1 MSKIK
6 TITATTTEQTITFDA
21 TYQFVW
27 FRSLGDGDVLVSD
40 HSGIVAG
47 TDDVALVKGGDST
60 RITVPY
66 NKTVY
71 VKAVSDSVDMEI
83 HAQNFSDAP
92 FEGGSGGG
100 GAPDAY
106 LKTAAIGND
115 GSLTLTKQDNTT
127 VSLTL
132 DATPTENSTHGVTSG
147 GVYAALQNVGGF
159 TRTVLYDSGAYNTP
173 APYQTDVN
181 LSDNLSNYDIIA
193 IVTGTQADNTTQAG
207 YRYISEIFDVP
218 MIQASKTVF
227 MQSIAMRF
235 CEILFTN
242 TTFNVILNGSE
253 SSGYELQVYKIIG
266 YKFG

>member
-6 TITATTTEQTITFDA
+6 TITATTTEQEVTFDA

-40 HSGIVAG
+40 HSGIVEG

-60 RITVPY
+60 RITIPY

-92 FEGGSGGG
+92 FEGGSGGSG
-100 GAPDAY
+100 G
-106 LKTAAIGND
+106 G
-115 GSLTLTKQDNTT
+115 GSITIDP
-127 VSLTL
+127 
-132 DATPTENSTHGVTSG
+132 TPTQGSSNAVSSG
-147 GVYAALQNVGGF
+147 GVYDAFANVGGF

-193 IVTGTQADNTTQAG
+193 IVTGTQSDNVAQAG
-207 YRYISEIFDVP
+207 YRYLSEFFDVP

-227 MQSIAMRF
+227 LQSIVSRF
-235 CEILFTN
+235 GEIAFTD
-242 TTFNVILNGSE
+242 TTFNVIMHGCPGE

>member
-100 GAPDAY
+100 G
-106 LKTAAIGND
+106 G
-115 GSLTLTKQDNTT
+115 GSITIDP
-127 VSLTL
+127 
-132 DATPTENSTHGVTSG
+132 TPTQGSSNAVSSG
-147 GVYAALQNVGGF
+147 GVYTALQGVGGF
-159 TRTVLYDSGAYNTP
+159 TRTVLYDSGSYSQHI
-173 APYQTDVN
+173 PYQQDVA
-181 LSDNLSNYDIIA
+181 LSDNSSNYDIIA
-193 IVTGTQADNTTQAG
+193 LVICIPSDNSAG
-207 YRYISEIFDVP
+207 SMYSTNMAFFDVSH
-218 MIQASKTVF
+218 I
-227 MQSIAMRF
+227 MQS
-235 CEILFTN
+235 
-242 TTFNVILNGSE
+242 NVFGRWEGNKEKNLSFFVTDTAIKQSWAYSSPSGSE
-253 SSGYELQVYKIIG
+253 PYIYKVIG

>member
-6 TITATTTEQTITFDA
+6 TITATTTEQAITFDA

-92 FEGGSGGG
+92 LRVVQVAVVAVE
-100 GAPDAY
+100 
-106 LKTAAIGND
+106 
-115 GSLTLTKQDNTT
+115 
-127 VSLTL
+127 VS
-132 DATPTENSTHGVTSG
+132 P
-147 GVYAALQNVGGF
+147 
-159 TRTVLYDSGAYNTP
+159 
-173 APYQTDVN
+173 
-181 LSDNLSNYDIIA
+181 
-193 IVTGTQADNTTQAG
+193 
-207 YRYISEIFDVP
+207 
-218 MIQASKTVF
+218 
-227 MQSIAMRF
+227 
-235 CEILFTN
+235 
-242 TTFNVILNGSE
+242 
-253 SSGYELQVYKIIG
+253 
-266 YKFG
+266 

>member
-27 FRSLGDGDVLVSD
+27 FRSLGNGDVLVSD

-92 FEGGSGGG
+92 FEGGSGGSG
-100 GAPDAY
+100 GSITIDP
-106 LKTAAIGND
+106 
-115 GSLTLTKQDNTT
+115 
-127 VSLTL
+127 
-132 DATPTENSTHGVTSG
+132 TPTQGSSNAVSSG
-147 GVYAALQNVGGF
+147 GVYTALQGVGVC
-159 TRTVLYDSGAYNTP
+159 TETTLYSGGTASNTEFNLTDSIA
-173 APYQTDVN
+173 
-181 LSDNLSNYDIIA
+181 NYDA
-193 IVTGTQADNTTQAG
+193 IHVISTCMESENNYYVTNTFSASELLAHAGTTDRFAVTTDSWFSYFSVETASKFIKEDT
-207 YRYISEIFDVP
+207 YRLYIS
-218 MIQASKTVF
+218 
-227 MQSIAMRF
+227 
-235 CEILFTN
+235 
-242 TTFNVILNGSE
+242 
-253 SSGYELQVYKIIG
+253 KIIG
-266 YKFG
+266 IKIGGAVSNAN

>member
-27 FRSLGDGDVLVSD
+27 FRSLGDGDALVSD

-92 FEGGSGGG
+92 FEGGSGSGG
-100 GAPDAY
+100 G
-106 LKTAAIGND
+106 
-115 GSLTLTKQDNTT
+115 
-127 VSLTL
+127 
-132 DATPTENSTHGVTSG
+132 
-147 GVYAALQNVGGF
+147 VGGF
-159 TRTVLYDSGAYNTP
+159 TRTVLYDSGGYDQY
-173 APYQTDVN
+173 APFQTDVP
-181 LSDNLSNYDIIA
+181 LLDNLSNYDF
-193 IVTGTQADNTTQAG
+193 IVVSIGTDGDNTRLGKYECDSAVYDVQTILRNDYNAHYAG
-207 YRYISEIFDVP
+207 YKERWCDIH
-218 MIQASKTVF
+218 
-227 MQSIAMRF
+227 
-235 CEILFTN
+235 FTD
-242 TTFNVILNGSE
+242 TTFNILNSDAPSE
-253 SSGYELQVYKIIG
+253 SSSLKPCVYFIVG

>member
-92 FEGGSGGG
+92 FEGGSGGVG
-100 GAPDAY
+100 GSITIDP
-106 LKTAAIGND
+106 
-115 GSLTLTKQDNTT
+115 
-127 VSLTL
+127 
-132 DATPTENSTHGVTSG
+132 TPTQGSSNAVSSG
-147 GVYAALQNVGGF
+147 GVYTALQGVGGF
-159 TRTVLYDSGAYNTP
+159 TRTVLYDSGGDNTY
-173 APYQTDVN
+173 APDNTDVN
-181 LSDNLSNYDIIA
+181 LLDNLSKYDMITVI
-193 IVTGTQADNTTQAG
+193 TGSPKANTTLGG
-207 YRYISEIFDVP
+207 YTYLTNMFDVQ
-218 MIQASKTVF
+218 MALVSKGCYVQGYYQRT
-227 MQSIAMRF
+227 IG
-235 CEILFTN
+235 ITFTN
-242 TTFNVILNGSE
+242 TTFRITEHSAGSDE
-253 SSGYELQVYKIIG
+253 SGFIPQVYKIIG

>member
-1 MSKIK
+1 M
-6 TITATTTEQTITFDA
+6 TTTEQAVTFDA

-100 GAPDAY
+100 G
-106 LKTAAIGND
+106 G
-115 GSLTLTKQDNTT
+115 GSITIDP
-127 VSLTL
+127 
-132 DATPTENSTHGVTSG
+132 TPTQGSSNAVSSG
-147 GVYAALQNVGGF
+147 GVYTALQNIPKPVDYSTTEQDTGRKWIDGKPIYQKTF
-159 TRTVLYDSGAYNTP
+159 VPTAPATSWSGINNSV
-173 APYQTDVN
+173 DVSGLN
-181 LSDNLSNYDIIA
+181 IDNLINTEAQAQNINNSNHFSLNMA
-193 IVTGTQADNTTQAG
+193 
-207 YRYISEIFDVP
+207 SEP
-218 MIQASKTVF
+218 
-227 MQSIAMRF
+227 
-235 CEILFTN
+235 TN
-242 TTFNVILNGSE
+242 TIVLDSTKSNILVYLGNVSAPIRVFNLTIWYTKTTDTAE
-253 SSGYELQVYKIIG
+253 
-266 YKFG
+266 

>member
-71 VKAVSDSVDMEI
+71 VKAMSDSVDMEI

-92 FEGGSGGG
+92 FEGGSGGSG
-100 GAPDAY
+100 G
-106 LKTAAIGND
+106 G
-115 GSLTLTKQDNTT
+115 GSITIDP
-127 VSLTL
+127 
-132 DATPTENSTHGVTSG
+132 TPTQGSSNAVSSG
-147 GVYAALQNVGGF
+147 GVYTALQDVSPVDYSTTEQNTGRKWIDGKPIYQKTYVKTAMGEYPNE
-159 TRTVLYDSGAYNTP
+159 LPANCELIINAYSVIHYT
-173 APYQTDVN
+173 AGD
-181 LSDNLSNYDIIA
+181 DIIIPVYA
-193 IVTGTQADNTTQAG
+193 TDGYDYYNFYFKNTSLVLRDPTQSMSNIRAVITIQYTKTTDTA
-207 YRYISEIFDVP
+207 E
-218 MIQASKTVF
+218 
-227 MQSIAMRF
+227 
-235 CEILFTN
+235 
-242 TTFNVILNGSE
+242 
-253 SSGYELQVYKIIG
+253 
-266 YKFG
+266 

>member
-100 GAPDAY
+100 G
-106 LKTAAIGND
+106 
-115 GSLTLTKQDNTT
+115 GSITIDP
-127 VSLTL
+127 
-132 DATPTENSTHGVTSG
+132 TPTQGSSNAVSSG
-147 GVYAALQNVGGF
+147 GVYTALQGVSPINYSTTEQNTGRKWIDGKSIYQKTFVPTAPATYWEG
-159 TRTVLYDSGAYNTP
+159 TNNSVDVSGLNIDTLINIEAQAQNKT
-173 APYQTDVN
+173 N
-181 LSDNLSNYDIIA
+181 SNY
-193 IVTGTQADNTTQAG
+193 
-207 YRYISEIFDVP
+207 YPLP
-218 MIQASKTVF
+218 MISTPLNTIVMTPTQSDMLIYLGDNNIPTRVFSFTIWYTKT
-227 MQSIAMRF
+227 
-235 CEILFTN
+235 TN
-242 TTFNVILNGSE
+242 TAE
-253 SSGYELQVYKIIG
+253 
-266 YKFG
+266 

>member
-40 HSGIVAG
+40 HSGIVEG

-92 FEGGSGGG
+92 FEGGSGGSG
-100 GAPDAY
+100 G
-106 LKTAAIGND
+106 GG
-115 GSLTLTKQDNTT
+115 GSITIDP
-127 VSLTL
+127 
-132 DATPTENSTHGVTSG
+132 TPTQGSSNAVSSG
-147 GVYAALQNVGGF
+147 GVYTALQGVSPINYSTTEQDTGRKWIDGKPIYQKTF
-159 TRTVLYDSGAYNTP
+159 TNAFSGLFTHAIWN
-173 APYQTDVN
+173 
-181 LSDNLSNYDIIA
+181 NLSNVSISDIDLCVDVKISCHDTYGGSSYIA
-193 IVTGTQADNTTQAG
+193 FLNAYYFRIYNGVVQLYAFEDWNVTIDAITIWYTKTTDTA
-207 YRYISEIFDVP
+207 E
-218 MIQASKTVF
+218 
-227 MQSIAMRF
+227 
-235 CEILFTN
+235 
-242 TTFNVILNGSE
+242 
-253 SSGYELQVYKIIG
+253 
-266 YKFG
+266 

>member
-6 TITATTTEQTITFDA
+6 AITATTTEQEVTFDA

-40 HSGIVAG
+40 HSGIVEG

-100 GAPDAY
+100 G
-106 LKTAAIGND
+106 G
-115 GSLTLTKQDNTT
+115 GSITIDP
-127 VSLTL
+127 
-132 DATPTENSTHGVTSG
+132 TPTQGSSNAVSSG
-147 GVYAALQNVGGF
+147 GVYTALQGVGGF
-159 TRTVLYDSGAYNTP
+159 TRTVLYDSGGYDSY
-173 APYQTDVN
+173 APFQTDVP
-181 LSDNLSNYDIIA
+181 LLDNLSNYDFA
-193 IVTGTQADNTTQAG
+193 VVELGAPADNTAHSNYIIATMWIDINSILNRTPIPELTWQG
-207 YRYISEIFDVP
+207 YDRRSIIFTLSDTKLYISE
-218 MIQASKTVF
+218 QYH
-227 MQSIAMRF
+227 
-235 CEILFTN
+235 
-242 TTFNVILNGSE
+242 GSE
-253 SSGYELQVYKIIG
+253 ASGYTPQIYKIYG

>member
-6 TITATTTEQTITFDA
+6 TITATTTEQAITFDA

-100 GAPDAY
+100 SG
-106 LKTAAIGND
+106 
-115 GSLTLTKQDNTT
+115 GSITIDP
-127 VSLTL
+127 
-132 DATPTENSTHGVTSG
+132 TPTQGSSNAVSSG
-147 GVYAALQNVGGF
+147 GVYTALQNVGGF
-159 TRTVLYDSGAYNTP
+159 TRTVLYDSGGYDRY
-173 APYQTDVN
+173 APFQTDVP
-181 LSDNLSNYDIIA
+181 LLDNLSNYDF
-193 IVTGTQADNTTQAG
+193 IVVSIGTDGDNTRLGKYECDSVVYDVQLILRNDYYAHYAG
-207 YRYISEIFDVP
+207 YGTRWCDIN
-218 MIQASKTVF
+218 
-227 MQSIAMRF
+227 
-235 CEILFTN
+235 FTD
-242 TTFNVILNGSE
+242 TTFNILNSDAPSE
-253 SSGYELQVYKIIG
+253 SSSLKPCVYFIVG

>member
-71 VKAVSDSVDMEI
+71 IKAVSDSVDMEI

-92 FEGGSGGG
+92 FEGGSGGSG
-100 GAPDAY
+100 GGESITIDP
-106 LKTAAIGND
+106 
-115 GSLTLTKQDNTT
+115 
-127 VSLTL
+127 
-132 DATPTENSTHGVTSG
+132 TPTQGSSNAVSSG
-147 GVYAALQNVGGF
+147 GVYTALQGVSPIDYSTTEQNTGKKWIDGKPIYQIS
-159 TRTVLYDSGAYNTP
+159 TLASGSDLF
-173 APYQTDVN
+173 DVN
-181 LSDNLSNYDIIA
+181 TLSIDKLIKVEALGSDYSGYDGNKWTIEGVSSDSSRLIYW
-193 IVTGTQADNTTQAG
+193 N
-207 YRYISEIFDVP
+207 S
-218 MIQASKTVF
+218 
-227 MQSIAMRF
+227 
-235 CEILFTN
+235 
-242 TTFNVILNGSE
+242 
-253 SSGYELQVYKIIG
+253 SSGKITYAGSYPI
-266 YKFG
+266 YVATIWYTKTTDTAE

>member
-6 TITATTTEQTITFDA
+6 TITATTTEQAVTFDA

-40 HSGIVAG
+40 HSGIVEG

-100 GAPDAY
+100 G
-106 LKTAAIGND
+106 G
-115 GSLTLTKQDNTT
+115 GSITIDP
-127 VSLTL
+127 
-132 DATPTENSTHGVTSG
+132 TPTQGSSNAVSSG
-147 GVYAALQNVGGF
+147 GVYTALQGVGGF
-159 TRTVLYDSGAYNTP
+159 TRTVLYDSGSPSTP
-173 APYQTDVN
+173 CPYQQDVN
-181 LSDNLSNYDIIA
+181 LLDNLSKYDLIGFVICPPA
-193 IVTGTQADNTTQAG
+193 GNTSNSYLAEMKWYDAAFVRNNTVIC
-207 YRYISEIFDVP
+207 YITSYYQRSCQITFTDTTFFVN
-218 MIQASKTVF
+218 SKTATGETDTLAPMVF
-227 MQSIAMRF
+227 A
-235 CEILFTN
+235 
-242 TTFNVILNGSE
+242 
-253 SSGYELQVYKIIG
+253 IIG

>member
-60 RITVPY
+60 RITIPY

-100 GAPDAY
+100 G
-106 LKTAAIGND
+106 G
-115 GSLTLTKQDNTT
+115 GSITIDP
-127 VSLTL
+127 
-132 DATPTENSTHGVTSG
+132 TPTQGSSNAVSSG
-147 GVYAALQNVGGF
+147 GVYTALQGVSPIDYSTTEQNTGRKWIDGKPIYQISTLASGSELFDANALNIDKLLKVEALGSD
-159 TRTVLYDSGAYNTP
+159 DSGYTSNKWTIEGTSASMNRIIYW
-173 APYQTDVN
+173 DVF
-181 LSDNLSNYDIIA
+181 
-193 IVTGTQADNTTQAG
+193 
-207 YRYISEIFDVP
+207 SE
-218 MIQASKTVF
+218 
-227 MQSIAMRF
+227 
-235 CEILFTN
+235 
-242 TTFNVILNGSE
+242 
-253 SSGYELQVYKIIG
+253 KIIYTG
-266 YKFG
+266 SFPLYAATIWYTKTTDTAE

>member
-100 GAPDAY
+100 G
-106 LKTAAIGND
+106 G
-115 GSLTLTKQDNTT
+115 GSITIDP
-127 VSLTL
+127 
-132 DATPTENSTHGVTSG
+132 TPTQGSSNAVSSG
-147 GVYAALQNVGGF
+147 GVYTAIQGVSPIDYSTTEQNTGRKWIDGKPIYQ
-159 TRTVLYDSGAYNTP
+159 RTFS
-173 APYQTDVN
+173 VN
-181 LSDNLSNYDIIA
+181 YTFDQYTINRWIA
-193 IVTGTQADNTTQAG
+193 ITEASVNNLENIIDYSMMGIDYADSVQSPSVL
-207 YRYISEIFDVP
+207 RHP
-218 MIQASKTVF
+218 VF
-227 MQSIAMRF
+227 MRY
-235 CEILFTN
+235 L
-242 TTFNVILNGSE
+242 LNGSCMNLYFTQRYDFILKAVTVWYTKTTDTAE
-253 SSGYELQVYKIIG
+253 
-266 YKFG
+266 

>member
-1 MSKIK
+1 MSYIK
-6 TITATTTEQTITFDA
+6 TTTATTTEQAITFDA

-92 FEGGSGGG
+92 FEGGSGGSG
-100 GAPDAY
+100 GESITIDP
-106 LKTAAIGND
+106 
-115 GSLTLTKQDNTT
+115 
-127 VSLTL
+127 
-132 DATPTENSTHGVTSG
+132 TPTQGSSNAVSSG
-147 GVYAALQNVGGF
+147 GVYTALQNVGGF
-159 TRTVLYDSGAYNTP
+159 TRTVLYDSGGYDSY
-173 APYQTDVN
+173 APFQTDVP
-181 LSDNLSNYDIIA
+181 LLDNLSNYDF
-193 IVTGTQADNTTQAG
+193 IVVSVGTDRDNTSDGMYTCDSAVYDVQLILRNDYNAHYAG
-207 YRYISEIFDVP
+207 YKERWCKIH
-218 MIQASKTVF
+218 
-227 MQSIAMRF
+227 
-235 CEILFTN
+235 FTD
-242 TTFNVILNGSE
+242 TTFNILRSESVSE
-253 SSGYELQVYKIIG
+253 SSSFNPCVYFIIG

>member
-71 VKAVSDSVDMEI
+71 IKAVSDSVDMEI

-92 FEGGSGGG
+92 FEGGSGGSG
-100 GAPDAY
+100 G
-106 LKTAAIGND
+106 
-115 GSLTLTKQDNTT
+115 GSITIDP
-127 VSLTL
+127 
-132 DATPTENSTHGVTSG
+132 TPTQGSSNAVSSG
-147 GVYAALQNVGGF
+147 GVYTALQGVGGF
-159 TRTVLYDSGAYNTP
+159 TRTVLYDSGGYDTY
-173 APYQTDVN
+173 APYDTDVN
-181 LSDNLSNYDIIA
+181 LLDNLNKYDFIQIRSGTYNDNDRESA
-193 IVTGTQADNTTQAG
+193 YWAVPIWCDVTDALEN
-207 YRYISEIFDVP
+207 DVF
-218 MIQASKTVF
+218 I
-227 MQSIAMRF
+227 
-235 CEILFTN
+235 N
-242 TTFNVILNGSE
+242 W
-253 SSGYELQVYKIIG
+253 SGYKERSMTIKFSNTKFKIVFQSAIDEYDGYKPTIFKIIG